1 MIVVRYA
8 ALAALVVWLG
18 ALQGALAAG
27 AWPHFAAIELGCAG
41 VVVLALLTMKFM
53 GPPPRA
59 FVVRLLLVVTML
71 IVAAF
76 DWRYG
81 ASRST
86 VALNAAL
93 GFTLLVWYARE

>member
-1 MIVVRYA
+1 V

-18 ALQGALAAG
+18 ALLGAVAAG
-27 AWPHFAAIELGCAG
+27 EWPHVAGIQMACGG

-59 FVVRLLLVVTML
+59 FVVRLALVVVML
-71 IVAAF
+71 VLAAL

-81 ASRST
+81 TSRT
-86 VALNAAL
+86 TTLVNMAL
-93 GFTLLVWYARE
+93 GFGLLVWYARE

>member
-1 MIVVRYA
+1 
-8 ALAALVVWLG
+8 
-18 ALQGALAAG
+18 
-27 AWPHFAAIELGCAG
+27 
-41 VVVLALLTMKFM
+41 MKFM

-81 ASRST
+81 ASRSR

-93 GFTLLVWYARE
+93 GFGLLIWYARE